1 MSQLTNFP
9 GCNNSTFNTVHFGK
23 NPFTCSK
30 SLNGFKSAI
39 SIGRFSSDGAAST
52 AVKGLRKILGD
63 VNTEMLRVLPRRD
76 FERVKFGM
84 PHTQYDGS
92 DSTVSGMT
100 GESVHKHQNCGKQTA
115 CISVMS
121 SDTSWHPKRGCH
133 NKWTTTLTSFSL
145 R

>member
-1 MSQLTNFP
+1 M
-9 GCNNSTFNTVHFGK
+9 VK
-23 NPFTCSK
+23 IPFTCSCDKRRK
-30 SLNGFKSAI
+30 SLNDLKSGT

-52 AVKGLRKILGD
+52 AVKGLRTILGD

-100 GESVHKHQNCGKQTA
+100 GESVHKHTKLWKTNCLHF
-115 CISVMS
+115 
-121 SDTSWHPKRGCH
+121 SDE
-133 NKWTTTLTSFSL
+133 L
-145 R
+145 